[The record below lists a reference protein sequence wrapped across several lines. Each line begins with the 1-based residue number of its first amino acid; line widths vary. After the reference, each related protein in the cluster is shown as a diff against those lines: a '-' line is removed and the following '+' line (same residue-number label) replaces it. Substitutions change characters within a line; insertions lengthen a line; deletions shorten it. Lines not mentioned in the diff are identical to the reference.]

1 MSLSIFALTL
11 IPLLSATGAA
21 VDYSYAF
28 RLRTI
33 TQDALDAAALAG
45 GRMIG
50 VNTEAEIKTEVDKF
64 FISNVA
70 NRLDTIPSVSQ
81 AISGATI
88 TLNTTLD
95 VPTHFLKVIGLD
107 DFHFPL
113 SSQVTSGIGT
123 LEVAIVV
130 DTSGSM
136 AGSKLTTLKTAA
148 TNLTTTLFGLGTTST
163 KPDPI
168 KIGLVPF
175 AGSVNVG
182 SGNSAAA
189 WMDTTHVGTYHGD
202 AMDGTRH
209 DRRQLCALHRDG
221 PVVGRLC
228 RNAADSVRRRGHRSL
243 VRYARQ
249 HVRADVRARRAR
261 QLDLLD
267 QQLHLCRLQQLD
279 AANTPA
285 PRPAPRATTT
295 TCPTAVRPRRAAAP
309 SP

>member
-1 MSLSIFALTL
+1 MLIRFLRDRGANVASIFALTL

-95 VPTHFLKVIGLD
+95 VPTHFLGVIGLD

-113 SSQVTSGIGT
+113 TSQVTSRHRHTGG
-123 LEVAIVV
+123 
-130 DTSGSM
+130 GP
-136 AGSKLTTLKTAA
+136 GRRH
-148 TNLTTTLFGLGTTST
+148 LGF
-163 KPDPI
+163 D
-168 KIGLVPF
+168 
-175 AGSVNVG
+175 
-182 SGNSAAA
+182 
-189 WMDTTHVGTYHGD
+189 
-202 AMDGTRH
+202 
-209 DRRQLCALHRDG
+209 
-221 PVVGRLC
+221 GRLQ
-228 RNAADSVRRRGHRSL
+228 DQRRSRPP
-243 VRYARQ
+243 
-249 HVRADVRARRAR
+249 RRISPRRCSAS
-261 QLDLLD
+261 
-267 QQLHLCRLQQLD
+267 
-279 AANTPA
+279 APPA
-285 PRPAPRATTT
+285 PRPSRSRSALFRLPARSMSASYEQ
-295 TCPTAVRPRRAAAP
+295 RRLLDG
-309 SP
+309 